1 MGGILVVTTQIFKE
15 IILMKSTGI
24 KDVMTKTK
32 TVAAATTLMAGL
44 GVATNVHAD
53 DVTTPSQPETQVNQD
68 KATVTQADVE
78 SSKATLDNA
87 NQAVSAQE
95 QVVKEAA
102 TTADNA
108 QAAYDQ
114 AKENTSDAQDLVNQA
129 TPENIV
135 AATDDVTTAE
145 NQVTTAENLQEQAE
159 TTQSTAETA
168 IANQTQTVSQA
179 QDQVTTS
186 QAAVDAAQK
195 DVNDKQ
201 AILDGTG
208 QAEIIANRDKAQADI
223 NSAQNQVDQ
232 AEADL
237 AKAEKAD
244 ANRQTAIVNAQKAV
258 DAANQTVTSTKSDLD
273 AKTAQANQTQA
284 TEDTKQAVVDQA
296 QKDVNEK
303 QAILDGTGSQ
313 EVINEQGA
321 AQADK
326 ETKEAAVTTAE
337 ANLTKAQQAD
347 KDREIAIQTAQA
359 QVNSTTQA
367 VNTTK
372 AELDT
377 KQGQATTATQA
388 LETAKAGYTKAEN
401 DYNSINTI
409 QLSQPYIEALIRYT
423 KYYFS
428 ETEYKASKDIL
439 KIESEKLYHQNVY
452 KPNLNDDSTTKYDV
466 NNLPENVKKEISLF
480 ASDLINQIRTRF
492 GAPETVV
499 TTSSIKFADLVTS
512 GYVADHWS
520 VVAAQQAGAVGHDA
534 KAVNEAASYF
544 GLPAS
549 SPEEESQGWQYY
561 EDWAGNIDYAKV
573 QSIADLKRNV
583 YDSIKQF
590 MFDSYEWLHA
600 ASISSSSSRIFK
612 VQDGEQTYL
621 AVEPSDTG
629 ARLRGF
635 HFLLIDSHYVAR
647 ATKKNFDTTPLPN
660 PNSSDKIIAAYKTAK
675 SAYDLAKA
683 NAETANQNL
692 AAAQS
697 AYDLAVTDFNTA
709 QEELNKDQV
718 VPVQTPAAQANLVAA
733 ETAYSTAK
741 ERLVKAQ
748 KAVDALNADIK
759 AKQAALTYAK
769 ATLEATQSALA
780 QAQAENS
787 VAQEAKVA
795 AQTAYDNAVSNLL
808 SASKA
813 LTQAQ
818 SVAIQMPTAQANLAS
833 AQATLKQAQ
842 EDLVKAQKAVDALS
856 ADIKV
861 KQANL
866 ASAKQVLSTKQ
877 ATLATKQAILT
888 TEQNRLASLQNSLI
902 TTQAN
907 VLKAKE
913 NVITAKDNL
922 VKAQTYLTSLQNAP
936 ALLVQ
941 AQQQEATAKANL
953 LAALDTLE
961 AELLKLKDLQVKQA
975 AAQAVYDTTSKAY
988 QTMLDAQEKQRLKD
1002 EYNAIIAQGKTPVA
1016 IVDETGKIIGY
1027 HIAIPQTVVALP
1039 TTAQVVSKA
1048 SKAVETPTVTPQSS
1062 ALPTTG
1068 DSKSVL
1074 TIISGGL
1081 LTLFGL
1087 IGVRKKETK

>member
-1 MGGILVVTTQIFKE
+1 M
-15 IILMKSTGI
+15 
-24 KDVMTKTK
+24 
-32 TVAAATTLMAGL
+32 
-44 GVATNVHAD
+44 
-53 DVTTPSQPETQVNQD
+53 
-68 KATVTQADVE
+68 
-78 SSKATLDNA
+78 
-87 NQAVSAQE
+87 
-95 QVVKEAA
+95 
-102 TTADNA
+102 
-108 QAAYDQ
+108 
-114 AKENTSDAQDLVNQA
+114 
-129 TPENIV
+129 
-135 AATDDVTTAE
+135 
-145 NQVTTAENLQEQAE
+145 
-159 TTQSTAETA
+159 
-168 IANQTQTVSQA
+168 
-179 QDQVTTS
+179 TTS

-208 QAEIIANRDKAQADI
+208 QAEIIANRDKAQADV

-232 AEADL
+232 AEVDL

-244 ANRQTAIVNAQKAV
+244 ANRQTAIDNAQKAV

-284 TEDTKQAVVDQA
+284 TEDTKQAVVDRA

-303 QAILDGTGSQ
+303 QAILDGTGQKAILDEAEAAKNDEASKQ
-313 EVINEQGA
+313 AHLSA
-321 AQADK
+321 AQSALKQAQEADAK
-326 ETKEAAVTTAE
+326 RQQAID
-337 ANLTKAQQAD
+337 NAQQAVD
-347 KDREIAIQTAQA
+347 EANQTVTSSKSDLDAKTAQA
-359 QVNSTTQA
+359 QQA
-367 VNTTK
+367 
-372 AELDT
+372 A
-377 KQGQATTATQA
+377 QA
-388 LETAKAGYTKAEN
+388 LESAQTAYTTAEN
-401 DYNSINTI
+401 DYKSINTI
-409 QLSQPYIEALIRYT
+409 TMSAEYAKALKDYCDFKLTDAERQAAEDTLRQLSAEENKKNT
-423 KYYFS
+423 FKHN
-428 ETEYKASKDIL
+428 END
-439 KIESEKLYHQNVY
+439 KLVRF
-452 KPNLNDDSTTKYDV
+452 DV
-466 NNLPENVKKEISLF
+466 NNISVAQSKESSLF
-480 ASDLINQIRTRF
+480 ASDLINQARKVVGTSLVEVTAESAVEAQKHANYYATTDMTMLTFKHDTNDLIAKYGWVDEDEFCYYDSSWVNRTKL
-492 GAPETVV
+492 GKETMDDAKYHIYDAIVCWLFDSREWFHA
-499 TTSSIKFADLVTS
+499 T
-512 GYVADHWS
+512 S
-520 VVAAQQAGAVGHDA
+520 VVGTQNATTGENYIGVGLSRFKEGSLSLNLNIFNTDY
-534 KAVNEAASYF
+534 SD
-544 GLPAS
+544 L
-549 SPEEESQGWQYY
+549 SQ
-561 EDWAGNIDYAKV
+561 
-573 QSIADLKRNV
+573 
-583 YDSIKQF
+583 
-590 MFDSYEWLHA
+590 FD
-600 ASISSSSSRIFK
+600 K
-612 VQDGEQTYL
+612 
-621 AVEPSDTG
+621 
-629 ARLRGF
+629 
-635 HFLLIDSHYVAR
+635 
-647 ATKKNFDTTPLPN
+647 TPLPS
-660 PNSSDKIIAAYKTAK
+660 PNSSDNIIATYNTAKADLEAKTATNNSVQ
-675 SAYDLAKA
+675 SALS
-683 NAETANQNL
+683 
-692 AAAQS
+692 AAQNN
-697 AYDLAVTDFNTA
+697 YNNAVAINTKA
-709 QEELNKDQV
+709 QQV
-718 VPVQTPAAQANLVAA
+718 LDEAQSVAVQTPAVQANLVAA